1 MFNRRSVSPPIL
13 CRLFVTAGALLA
25 SFPLSAQE
33 TAPSPAPASGVPAV
47 ASGVPAR
54 NADEAV
60 NRAIASEKAL
70 LERMKKVQPV
80 IETYLQRMQRDEDLG
95 SRPKTDDYFLGKLDL
110 SNGISPDS
118 FIPAPGLLKRSLD
131 AFTHF
136 FSVNFVPRGFA
147 QTVVMDGTDFDRD
160 HYQFQFV
167 RREFLGEVRC
177 DVFDVR
183 PLKTAG
189 RGRFVGR
196 MWVEDQGYHVV
207 RFNGTYGPAS
217 RLKTYTHFDSWR
229 VNCGP
234 NLWLPAYVY
243 SEEGALEADGGLRKI
258 AFKAQTRLWGYESK
272 RERRGEEFTNLTV
285 DSGQGVNDKS
295 DQAADTSPV
304 EATREWQR
312 QAENNILDR
321 LQDAGYVAPPGPV
334 DKVLQTV
341 LDNLEI
347 TNNINV
353 LPEVRVRVMLT
364 TPMESI
370 YVGHTIVVSRGLIDV
385 LPDEASL
392 AAVIAHELGHVMLGH
407 QLDTKYAFSDRLF
420 FSDDQTLKRLDLG
433 RSEREEEA
441 ADDKAIEILEKSP
454 YKDKLPKVGLFLR
467 MLSARGDEL
476 PHLIRPLLGNRM
488 AASGKDLRMSGLMDK
503 APELQMERVDQIA
516 ALPLGARVKM
526 DPWSD
531 HLYLMKTHNVPLLS
545 AREKLPFEITPFML
559 NLTRESVGQE
569 NGAVP
574 ASGQGEPA
582 QPAQPGAGSPP
593 AAAAAAAGN
602 QPSASNQ

>member
-1 MFNRRSVSPPIL
+1 MLNRNFVSPSCL
-13 CRLFVTAGALLA
+13 RRLLVTAGALLA
-25 SFPLSAQE
+25 TFPLSAQAV
-33 TAPSPAPASGVPAV
+33 APDNSPAAPA
-47 ASGVPAR
+47 AR
-54 NADEAV
+54 NADEVV
-60 NRAIASEKAL
+60 NRAIGNEKAL
-70 LERMKKVQPV
+70 IDRLKKMQPV

-95 SRPKTDDYFLGKLDL
+95 ARPKTDDYFLGKLDL
-110 SNGISPDS
+110 SGGINPDS
-118 FIPAPGLLKRSLD
+118 FIPAPGVLKRSLD

-136 FSVNFVPRGFA
+136 FSITFVPRGFA
-147 QTVVMDGTDFDRD
+147 QTIVMDGEEFDRS
-160 HYQFQFV
+160 HYTFQFV

-177 DVFDVR
+177 YVFDVL
-183 PLKTAG
+183 PLKSAG
-189 RGRFVGR
+189 NGRFTGR

-207 RFNGTYGPAS
+207 RFNGTYGPAP

-234 NLWLPAYVY
+234 DLWLPSYVY
-243 SEEGALEADGGLRKI
+243 SEEGALKTDGGLRKV

-272 RERRGEEFTNLTV
+272 RERKGEEFTSLTV
-285 DSGQGVNDKS
+285 DSPQGVNDKS

-321 LQDAGYVAPPGPV
+321 LEDGGYIAPPGDV

-347 TNNINV
+347 TNNITA

-392 AAVIAHELGHVMLGH
+392 AAVIAHELGHVVLGH

-420 FSDDQTLKRLDLG
+420 FNDDQALKRLDLT

-476 PHLIRPLLGNRM
+476 PHLIRPLLGNRV
-488 AASGKDLRMSGLMDK
+488 AENGKDLRMSGLMEK
-503 APELQMERVDQIA
+503 APELQMERLDQIA

-531 HLYLMKTHNVPLLS
+531 RLFLMKTHNVPLLS

-559 NLTRESVGQE
+559 NLTRETPAQE
-569 NGAVP
+569 NGGAP
-574 ASGQGEPA
+574 ANNAPGNNNGTAPAGGQPA
-582 QPAQPGAGSPP
+582 QPAPPAANNTQP
-593 AAAAAAAGN
+593 AAAAPT
-602 QPSASNQ
+602 Q

>member
-1 MFNRRSVSPPIL
+1 
-13 CRLFVTAGALLA
+13 LFLTAGALLA

-33 TAPSPAPASGVPAV
+33 TAPSPAP

-118 FIPAPGLLKRSLD
+118 FIPAPGLMKRSLD

-420 FSDDQTLKRLDLG
+420 FNDDQTLKRLDLG

>member
-1 MFNRRSVSPPIL
+1 
-13 CRLFVTAGALLA
+13 
-25 SFPLSAQE
+25 
-33 TAPSPAPASGVPAV
+33 
-47 ASGVPAR
+47 
-54 NADEAV
+54 
-60 NRAIASEKAL
+60 
-70 LERMKKVQPV
+70 MKKVQPV

-420 FSDDQTLKRLDLG
+420 FNDDQTLKRLDLG